1 MKIRIMGVPAAVL
14 ASAAF
19 LGACST
25 EEPTVRTTAT
35 RDVPMTES
43 SNVAGRTGMIYRAP
57 NVNMAQYTKFI
68 VDPVQIYRG
77 ADADY
82 GGATEQ
88 QIQQM
93 AAFMR
98 SEVVRTLGTRVT
110 NTPGPGVARI
120 KLTLA
125 GLEGNVPVAA
135 TASRILPVGLVANV
149 VQSARDEP
157 GSFTG
162 SVTYV
167 AEVLDA
173 QTNQRLI
180 AGAQKRSPDAM
191 DIGATFSS
199 EDAQKAAITSLAEGV
214 RKRVDDIQSASG
226 APRTTK

>member
-1 MKIRIMGVPAAVL
+1 VPAAL
-14 ASAAF
+14 FASAAI
-19 LGACST
+19 LAACSSS
-25 EEPTVRTTAT
+25 EPTVQTAAE

-43 SNVAGRTGMIYRAP
+43 SNVAGRSGMVYRKP
-57 NVNMAQYTKFI
+57 NVNLTQYTKFI

-98 SEVVRTLGTRVT
+98 SEMVRTLGNRVT

-125 GLEGNVPVAA
+125 GLEGNTPVVA
-135 TASRILPVGLVANV
+135 TVSRVLPVGLVANV

-167 AEVLDA
+167 GEVVDA
-173 QTNQRLI
+173 QTNQRI
-180 AGAQKRSPDAM
+180 VVAAQKRSPDAM

-199 EDAQKAAITSLAEGV
+199 EDAQKAAITGLAESV